1 MFTKRVK
8 KILLSLLIIST
19 SSCNKDY
26 YTVGIE
32 IYDNQFED
40 LKSKSF
46 PVFSYQE
53 YFEKVQTNLTSN
65 VHLGVYNDDFFGQIN
80 SSFISQ
86 LDVSSLQSFGAFSQ
100 DQENEGSTEDIRV
113 INEEEQVTA
122 VYLDLPFFN
131 NTIDSDNDGVID
143 LYDADPN
150 DSSSD
155 SDNDGLS
162 DIVELQSGTN
172 PLSQDTDNDG
182 ILDPQ
187 DTEITGYNLNS
198 QVYEIDS
205 LFGNRN
211 AEFRLKV
218 YELTYYLNS
227 LDPSNNFESIKEY
240 FSNDDFYEEGF
251 YGREFHNDIISL
263 NFDEIPVLYFED
275 DPLTDDVNELNE
287 VNYFETPRI
296 RVPLEKEFFQREILD
311 KEGTDDL
318 TNQLNFNNYFKGL
331 IVRADSF
338 SDDLYMLLDILN
350 ARIVIEYSYNYYNGN
365 GTDDVL
371 DDVIE
376 RKKKST
382 VIPLGGVTINLY
394 NQNGYN
400 QEIVNEINS
409 SAESIPS
416 KMIYLNGTKFFSKL
430 KLFSEDNSIS
440 PDLNTLK
447 SKNILVNEA
456 NLMLYIDENIH
467 RSKYEYL
474 PKRLYLYSYDDGEPI
489 EDYQKDFTIDY
500 NQASVNSNKYYYGGL
515 LQYDSNNK
523 PIGYKFNVTNHV
535 SNIIIHDSI
544 NIDLGLTLT
553 SDIENNFL
561 RSGYLTSSKRLR
573 IPDASVSLPFP
584 VALFGS
590 NPKQQDLS
598 KKLKLEIL
606 YTEY

>member
-331 IVRADSF
+331 IIRADSF

-350 ARIVIEYSYNYYNGN
+350 ARIVIEYNYNYYNGN

>member
-113 INEEEQVTA
+113 INEQEQVTA

-331 IVRADSF
+331 IIRADSF

>member
-86 LDVSSLQSFGAFSQ
+86 LDVSSLQSFGSFSQ

-331 IVRADSF
+331 IIRADSF

-561 RSGYLTSSKRLR
+561 RSAYLTSSKRIR

>member
-100 DQENEGSTEDIRV
+100 DQENEGSAEDIRV

-218 YELTYYLNS
+218 YELTYFLNS

-331 IVRADSF
+331 IIRADSF

>member
-86 LDVSSLQSFGAFSQ
+86 LDVSSLQSFGSFSQ

-218 YELTYYLNS
+218 YELTYFLNS

-331 IVRADSF
+331 IIRADSF

>member
-113 INEEEQVTA
+113 INEQEQVTA

-218 YELTYYLNS
+218 YELTYFLNS

-331 IVRADSF
+331 IIRADSF

>member
-113 INEEEQVTA
+113 INEQEQVTA

-218 YELTYYLNS
+218 YELTYFLNS

-331 IVRADSF
+331 IIRADSF

-350 ARIVIEYSYNYYNGN
+350 ARIVIEYNYNYYNGN

>member
-86 LDVSSLQSFGAFSQ
+86 LDVSSLQSFGSFSQ

>member
-8 KILLSLLIIST
+8 TLFLSLLIIFI

-32 IYDNQFED
+32 LYDNQFED
-40 LKSKSF
+40 LKSKTF

-53 YFEKVQTNLTSN
+53 YFDKVQTNNTSN
-65 VHLGVYNDDFFGQIN
+65 VHLGVYNDNFFGQIN

-86 LDVSSLQSFGAFSQ
+86 LDVSLLQSFGDFSQ
-100 DQENEGSTEDIRV
+100 EQENEGSLEDIRV

-131 NTIDSDNDGVID
+131 NTNDSDNDGVID
-143 LYDADPN
+143 LYDVDPN
-150 DSSSD
+150 DSNSD

-162 DIVELQSGTN
+162 DIVELQAGTN

-187 DTEITGYNLNS
+187 DTEITGYNPDS

-205 LFGNRN
+205 IFGNRN

-218 YELTYYLNS
+218 YELTYYLSS

-240 FSNDDFYEEGF
+240 FSNDDFFEEGF
-251 YGREFHNDIISL
+251 YGREFHNDIVSL
-263 NFDEIPVLYFED
+263 NFDEIPVLYVED
-275 DPLTDDVNELNE
+275 DPFTDDVNELNE
-287 VNYFETPRI
+287 VNYFESPRI
-296 RVPLEKEFFQREILD
+296 RVPLEKEFFQRAIVN
-311 KEGTDDL
+311 KEGADDL
-318 TNQLNFNNYFKGL
+318 VNQLNFNNYFKGL
-331 IVRADSF
+331 IIKADSF
-338 SDDLYMLLDILN
+338 TDDLYMLLDIIN
-350 ARIVIEYSYNYYNGN
+350 ARIVIEYNYNYYNTN

-371 DDVIE
+371 DDFVE
-376 RKKKST
+376 RKKKSN

-394 NQNGYN
+394 NQSGYN

-409 SAESIPS
+409 SAESTPS
-416 KMIYLNGTKFFSKL
+416 KMIYLNGSKFFSKL

-440 PDLNTLK
+440 PDLNTFK

-456 NLMLYIDENIH
+456 NLMLYIDDNIH

-474 PKRLYLYSYDDGEPI
+474 PKRLYLYSYNDGEPI
-489 EDYQKDFTIDY
+489 EDYNKDFTIDF
-500 NQASVNSNKYYYGGL
+500 NEASVNANKYLFGGL
-515 LQYDSNNK
+515 LQYDSNDK

-535 SNIIIHDSI
+535 SNIIRYDSL

-553 SDIENNFL
+553 SDIDNVFL
-561 RSGYLTSSKRLR
+561 RNGYLPGPRRLS

-590 NPKQQDLS
+590 NPNQQDLS
-598 KKLKLEIL
+598 KKLKLEVL

>member
-86 LDVSSLQSFGAFSQ
+86 LDVSSLQSFGSFSQ

-331 IVRADSF
+331 IIRADSF

>member
-113 INEEEQVTA
+113 INEQEQVTA

>member
-86 LDVSSLQSFGAFSQ
+86 LDVSSLQSFGSFSQ

-113 INEEEQVTA
+113 INEQEQVTA

-331 IVRADSF
+331 IIRADSF

-400 QEIVNEINS
+400 QEIINEINS

>member
-100 DQENEGSTEDIRV
+100 DQENEGSAEDIRV

>member
-86 LDVSSLQSFGAFSQ
+86 LDVSSLQSFGSFSQ

-331 IVRADSF
+331 IIRADSF

-400 QEIVNEINS
+400 QEIINEINS

-561 RSGYLTSSKRLR
+561 RSAYLTSSKRIR

>member
-86 LDVSSLQSFGAFSQ
+86 LDVSSLQSFGSFSQ

-113 INEEEQVTA
+113 INEQEQVTA

-331 IVRADSF
+331 IIRADSF

-400 QEIVNEINS
+400 QEIINEINS

-561 RSGYLTSSKRLR
+561 RSAYLTSSKRIR

>member
-86 LDVSSLQSFGAFSQ
+86 LDVSSLQSFGSFSQ

-331 IVRADSF
+331 IIRADSF

-400 QEIVNEINS
+400 QEIINEINS
-409 SAESIPS
+409 STESIPS

-561 RSGYLTSSKRLR
+561 RSGYLTSSKRIR

>member
-113 INEEEQVTA
+113 INEQEQVTA

-331 IVRADSF
+331 IIRADSF

-350 ARIVIEYSYNYYNGN
+350 ARIVIEYNYNYYNGN

>member
-86 LDVSSLQSFGAFSQ
+86 LNVSSLQSFGAFSQ

-331 IVRADSF
+331 IIRADSF

>member
-100 DQENEGSTEDIRV
+100 DQENEGSAEDIRV

-331 IVRADSF
+331 IIRADSF

>member
-100 DQENEGSTEDIRV
+100 DQENEGSAEDIRV

-331 IVRADSF
+331 IIRADSF

-350 ARIVIEYSYNYYNGN
+350 ARIVIEYNYNYYNGN

>member
-86 LDVSSLQSFGAFSQ
+86 LDVSSLQSFGSFSQ

-331 IVRADSF
+331 IIRADSF

-500 NQASVNSNKYYYGGL
+500 NQASVNSNKYFYGGL
-515 LQYDSNNK
+515 LQYDSNNM

>member
-86 LDVSSLQSFGAFSQ
+86 LDVSSLQSFGSFSQ

-331 IVRADSF
+331 IIRADSF

-382 VIPLGGVTINLY
+382 LIPLGGVTINLY

-500 NQASVNSNKYYYGGL
+500 NQASVNSNKYFYGGL
-515 LQYDSNNK
+515 LQYDSNNM

>member
-86 LDVSSLQSFGAFSQ
+86 LDVSSLQSFGSFSQ

-331 IVRADSF
+331 IIRADSF

-394 NQNGYN
+394 SQNGYN

>member
-113 INEEEQVTA
+113 INEQEQVTA

-218 YELTYYLNS
+218 YELTYFLNS

-331 IVRADSF
+331 IIRADSF

-400 QEIVNEINS
+400 QEIINEINS

>member
-86 LDVSSLQSFGAFSQ
+86 LDVSSLQSFGSFSQ

-331 IVRADSF
+331 IIRADSF

-400 QEIVNEINS
+400 QEIINEINS

>member
-86 LDVSSLQSFGAFSQ
+86 LDVSSLQSFGSFSQ

-331 IVRADSF
+331 IIRADSF

-561 RSGYLTSSKRLR
+561 RSGYLTSSKRIR

>member
-331 IVRADSF
+331 IIRADSF